1 MFVVDSCTLL
11 GLGVRVVVF
20 RVCLILAAGC
30 RLGLLV
36 GLATCCI
43 WVCFALLLLGDLLV
57 VTICVCLTIQL
68 CLLGCFWL
76 IWLVMLVGF
85 G

>member
-20 RVCLILAAGC
+20 RVCLVLAAGC

-36 GLATCCI
+36 GLATCCS
-43 WVCFALLLLGDLLV
+43 WVCFALLLLG
-57 VTICVCLTIQL
+57 
-68 CLLGCFWL
+68 
-76 IWLVMLVGF
+76 
-85 G
+85 

>member
-20 RVCLILAAGC
+20 RVCLVLAAGC

-36 GLATCCI
+36 GLSTCCS
-43 WVCFALLLLGDLLV
+43 WVCFALLLLV
-57 VTICVCLTIQL
+57 I
-68 CLLGCFWL
+68 CLL
-76 IWLVMLVGF
+76 
-85 G
+85 